1 MLGHAVLE
9 SARDQEHRAVLPP
22 TQAAMR
28 PDEPLE
34 RRDVERDRI
43 HGAVDVEVWRLRHL
57 QGASQDACRMLAEGD
72 QRIGPLDVT
81 GGQVP
86 PSGLTDRPRQALGV
100 QTRDES
106 DSWV

>member
-9 SARDQEHRAVLPP
+9 SAGDQEHRTVLPP

-34 RRDVERDRI
+34 GRDVERDRI
-43 HGAVDVEVWRLRHL
+43 HGAVHVEIWPLWHL
-57 QGASQDACRMLAEGD
+57 QGASQDACRMRAEGD
-72 QRIGPLDVT
+72 QRIGSLDVT

-86 PSGLTDRPRQALGV
+86 PSGLADRPGEALCV
-100 QTRDES
+100 QTGDEA
-106 DSWV
+106 